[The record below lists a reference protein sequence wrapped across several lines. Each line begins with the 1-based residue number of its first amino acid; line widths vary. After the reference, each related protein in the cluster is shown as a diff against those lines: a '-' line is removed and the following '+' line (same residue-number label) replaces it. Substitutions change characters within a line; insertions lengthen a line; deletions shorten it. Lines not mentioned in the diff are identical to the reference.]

1 MGSPW
6 ERALEEDVNPDLLD
20 PDVRILANKG
30 QLGWCPLLV
39 RNMFIFI
46 HEWHVHTYTY
56 THV

>member
-20 PDVRILANKG
+20 PDVRILATKG

-39 RNMFIFI
+39 RN
-46 HEWHVHTYTY
+46 HVHF
-56 THV
+56 HP